1 VIGWEADMQT
11 VAGKRVLVTGAA
23 MGMGRLFAQRA
34 VAEDAAAVVL
44 WDVNEADLTDT
55 AAELSEGGTQ
65 VRTDVVDVGD
75 WQAVKA
81 AAAEVLAEFGGID
94 IVINNAGIV
103 RGNHYF
109 WETDTQRDVALT
121 LDVNTLGPMAIAR
134 EFLPGMIDS
143 GGECRLVNLAS
154 AAGLTPNPRLAAY
167 AGSKWAMV
175 GWSESVRLELEQAGH
190 HSVRVTT
197 VCPYYIKTGMFDGAT
212 SAPLLP
218 LLEPE
223 DVVDETWGA
232 MLKGKAFVIMPKTV
246 LLSEAFKGIVP
257 LWMRDFLADR
267 VFGIYHT
274 MDDFHGRPDQQ
285 A

>member
-1 VIGWEADMQT
+1 MQT

-23 MGMGRLFAQRA
+23 MGMGKLFAQRA
-34 VAEDAAAVVL
+34 VDEDAAAVVL
-44 WDVNEADLTDT
+44 WDVNEAELSET
-55 AAELSEGGTQ
+55 AAELDEGRAQ

-81 AAAEVLAEFGGID
+81 AAAEVLAKFGGID
-94 IVINNAGIV
+94 ILINNAGIV

-143 GGECRLVNLAS
+143 GSECRLVNLAS

-190 HSVRVTT
+190 HNVRVTT

>member
-1 VIGWEADMQT
+1 MQT

-34 VAEDAAAVVL
+34 VDEDAAAVVL
-44 WDVNEADLTDT
+44 WDVNEAELTET
-55 AAELSEGGTQ
+55 AAELDEGRAQ

-81 AAAEVLAEFGGID
+81 AAAEVLTEFGGID
-94 IVINNAGIV
+94 ILINNAGIV

-109 WETDTQRDVALT
+109 WETDTERDVALT

-143 GGECRLVNLAS
+143 GSECRLVNLAS

-190 HSVRVTT
+190 HNVRVTT

>member
-1 VIGWEADMQT
+1 MQT

-34 VAEDAAAVVL
+34 VDEDAAAVVL
-44 WDVNEADLTDT
+44 WDVNEAELTET
-55 AAELSEGGTQ
+55 AAELDEGRAQ

-81 AAAEVLAEFGGID
+81 AAAEVLTEFGGID

-109 WETDTQRDVALT
+109 WETDTERDVALT

-143 GGECRLVNLAS
+143 GSECRLVNLAS

-190 HSVRVTT
+190 HNVRVTT

>member
-1 VIGWEADMQT
+1 MQT

-34 VAEDAAAVVL
+34 VDEDAAAVVL
-44 WDVNEADLTDT
+44 WDVNEAELTET
-55 AAELSEGGTQ
+55 AAELDEGRAQ

-81 AAAEVLAEFGGID
+81 AAAEVLTEFGGID

-109 WETDTQRDVALT
+109 WETDTERDVALT

-143 GGECRLVNLAS
+143 GSECRLVNLAS

-190 HSVRVTT
+190 HNVRVTT

-285 A
+285 V

>member
-1 VIGWEADMQT
+1 MES

-34 VAEDAAAVVL
+34 VDEDAHAVVL
-44 WDVNEADLTDT
+44 WDINEAELESAAADLD
-55 AAELSEGGTQ
+55 EGGALI
-65 VRTDVVDVGD
+65 RADVVDVGD

-94 IVINNAGIV
+94 ILINNAGVV
-103 RGNHYF
+103 RGNKYF
-109 WETDTQRDVALT
+109 WETDTERDIALT
-121 LDVNTLGPMAIAR
+121 LDINTLGPMVIAR
-134 EFLPGMIDS
+134 EFLPAMVD
-143 GGECRLVNLAS
+143 GGTDCRLVNLSS

-167 AGSKWAMV
+167 AGSKWAVV

-190 HSVRVTT
+190 HHVRVTT

-218 LLEPE
+218 LLEPQ

-232 MLKGKAFVIMPKTV
+232 MLKGKPFVIMPKTV

-257 LWMRDFLADR
+257 LWIRDFLADK
-267 VFGIYHT
+267 VFGVYHT
-274 MDDFHGRPDQQ
+274 MDDFQGRPDQQ
-285 A
+285 D